1 MRLFDRFC
9 AGTIF
14 VLAIVDCL
22 HVPRTYMGRIWILG
36 TGLALLFTAMLNL
49 LRIRNGCGVQ
59 GLKLL
64 GITANVTMLMFG
76 IALMVSIGKSR
87 TLHNPQ
93 VPLLAALL
101 LVETAFSLGESA

>member
-1 MRLFDRFC
+1 MRLFDRVC

-22 HVPRTYMGRIWILG
+22 LVPKDLHGQNLDLRDGPGFAFHRHVE
-36 TGLALLFTAMLNL
+36 L

-59 GLKLL
+59 GLKLFC
-64 GITANVTMLMFG
+64 ITANVTMLMFV

-101 LVETAFSLGESA
+101 LVETAFSLGKSA